1 MATEAARGR
10 GRSCLCRLG
19 PSSRATQTGILLG
32 GIQQRESHVVP
43 GLDRASPWLAI
54 LAEGQA
60 RERTLCRLRM
70 HRWPLPPRCFI
81 SSFLLASC
89 SLLAV
94 VPQSRLLGLL
104 GHTSHSYPAIRVNS
118 KIGAPQVDR
127 FCLPGLTI
135 INTHS
140 VASQRKTLFGSS
152 NKLSEATKKS
162 CFQVALDL
170 TAKYAPAVLL
180 GDTNIKTRENF

>member
-32 GIQQRESHVVP
+32 GRQQRESHVVP

-104 GHTSHSYPAIRVNS
+104 GHTSQSYPAIRVNS

-135 INTHS
+135 LNTHQPS
-140 VASQRKTLFGSS
+140 SDRKTTCGQHS
-152 NKLSEATKKS
+152 NKLTDATKTMCFKS
-162 CFQVALDL
+162 ALDL
-170 TAKYAPAVLL
+170 TASCAPAVLL
-180 GDTNIKTRENF
+180 GDTNIKKK